1 MKNSIAHILKFSAVT
16 AGVTL
21 CLMATAT
28 AASPL
33 DEGVN
38 SYRHGNF
45 ESSAKTFAPLAEQG
59 NATAQYLLSCQMI
72 NGIGVPTDQTAG
84 WAMMESAAN
93 NAQPDASMVLAR
105 RLEATNGDKENIKS
119 LYMTAA
125 EQKQTQAMLWLAL
138 DAIDQG
144 DKAHAKELL
153 TDAWNEGDP
162 RAATLLA
169 TRFAEND
176 EDRISYLSAAAEKGE
191 LRAAAYLAEI
201 SREKAD
207 RVGAV
212 GWCAIASGLP
222 GHAANVDWKEIG
234 MAVERT
240 CAKYDEDLKPAA
252 RAQNRANVDQFL
264 SDFFAGYKAWKPWR
278 PCAVR

>member
-1 MKNSIAHILKFSAVT
+1 MKNSIAHILKFSAIT

-72 NGIGVPTDQTAG
+72 NGIGVPTDQSAG
-84 WAMMESAAN
+84 WAMMEAAAN

-144 DKAHAKELL
+144 EKAHAKELL

-201 SREKAD
+201 SREKDD

>member
-72 NGIGVPTDQTAG
+72 NGIGVPTDQSAG
-84 WAMMESAAN
+84 WAMMEAAASS
-93 NAQPDASMVLAR
+93 AQPDASMVLAR
-105 RLEATNGDKENIKS
+105 RLEATNGDKESIKS

-201 SREKAD
+201 SREKDD

-264 SDFFAGYKAWKPWR
+264 SDFFADYKAWKPWR

>member
-1 MKNSIAHILKFSAVT
+1 MKNQIAHILKSSAIT
-16 AGVTL
+16 AGITL
-21 CLMATAT
+21 CLMATAN

-33 DEGVN
+33 DEGIN
-38 SYRHGNF
+38 SYRNGDF
-45 ESSAKTFAPLAEQG
+45 ETSAKTLAPLAERG
-59 NATAQYLLSCQMI
+59 NATAQYLLSCQII
-72 NGIGVPTDQTAG
+72 NGIGIPTDQTSG
-84 WAMMESAAN
+84 WAMMEAAAN

-105 RLEATNGDKENIKS
+105 RLEATNGDKEKIKS

-125 EQKQTQAMLWLAL
+125 EQRQTQAMLWLAL

-144 DKAHAKELL
+144 NNARAKKLL

-169 TRFAEND
+169 TRFAKND
-176 EDRISYLSAAAEKGE
+176 EDRINYLSAAAEMGE
-191 LRAAAYLAEI
+191 MRAAAYLAEI
-201 SREKAD
+201 SRENDD

-222 GHAANVDWKEIG
+222 GHAADVNWKEIG
-234 MAVERT
+234 IAVERT

-252 RAQNRANVDQFL
+252 RAQNRTNVDQFL
-264 SDFFAGYKAWKPWR
+264 SDFFAAYKPWKPWR

>member
-1 MKNSIAHILKFSAVT
+1 MKNSIAHILKFSAIT

-72 NGIGVPTDQTAG
+72 NGIGVPTDQSAG
-84 WAMMESAAN
+84 WAMMEAAASS
-93 NAQPDASMVLAR
+93 AQPDASMVLAR
-105 RLEATNGDKENIKS
+105 RLEAKNGDKENIKS

-144 DKAHAKELL
+144 EKAHAKELL

-201 SREKAD
+201 SREKDD

>member
-1 MKNSIAHILKFSAVT
+1 MKNSIAHILKFSAIT

-72 NGIGVPTDQTAG
+72 NGIGVPTDQSAG
-84 WAMMESAAN
+84 WAMMEAAASS
-93 NAQPDASMVLAR
+93 AQPDASMVLAR
-105 RLEATNGDKENIKS
+105 RLEATNGDKENVKS

-201 SREKAD
+201 SREKDD

-264 SDFFAGYKAWKPWR
+264 SDFFADYKAWKPWR

>member
-72 NGIGVPTDQTAG
+72 NGIGVPTDQSAG
-84 WAMMESAAN
+84 WAMMEAAAN

-201 SREKAD
+201 SREKDD

-240 CAKYDEDLKPAA
+240 CTKYDEDLKPAA

-264 SDFFAGYKAWKPWR
+264 SDFFADYKAWKPWR

>member
-1 MKNSIAHILKFSAVT
+1 MKNSIAYILKFSAVT
-16 AGVTL
+16 TGVTL

-72 NGIGVPTDQTAG
+72 NGIGVPTDQSAG
-84 WAMMESAAN
+84 WAMMEAA
-93 NAQPDASMVLAR
+93 ASSTQPDASMVLAR
-105 RLEATNGDKENIKS
+105 RLEATNGDKESIKS

-201 SREKAD
+201 SREKDD

-264 SDFFAGYKAWKPWR
+264 SDFFADYKAWKPWR

>member
-16 AGVTL
+16 TGVTL

-72 NGIGVPTDQTAG
+72 NGIGVPTDQSAG
-84 WAMMESAAN
+84 WAMMEAAASS
-93 NAQPDASMVLAR
+93 AQPDASMVLAR
-105 RLEATNGDKENIKS
+105 RLEATNGDKESIKS

>member
-1 MKNSIAHILKFSAVT
+1 MKNSIAYILKFSAVT

-153 TDAWNEGDP
+153 TDAWDEGDP

-201 SREKAD
+201 SREKDD

-264 SDFFAGYKAWKPWR
+264 SDFFDDYKAWKPWR

>member
-72 NGIGVPTDQTAG
+72 NGIGVPTDQSAG
-84 WAMMESAAN
+84 WAMMEAAASS
-93 NAQPDASMVLAR
+93 AQPDASMVLAR

-201 SREKAD
+201 SREKDD

-212 GWCAIASGLP
+212 SWCAIASGLP

-264 SDFFAGYKAWKPWR
+264 SDFFADYKAWKPWR

>member
-201 SREKAD
+201 SREKDD

-264 SDFFAGYKAWKPWR
+264 SDFFADYKAWKPWR

>member
-59 NATAQYLLSCQMI
+59 NATAQYLLSCQII

-201 SREKAD
+201 SREKDD

-264 SDFFAGYKAWKPWR
+264 SDFFADYKAWKPWR

>member
-21 CLMATAT
+21 CLMATAP

-153 TDAWNEGDP
+153 ADAWNEGDP

-201 SREKAD
+201 SREKDD

-264 SDFFAGYKAWKPWR
+264 SDFFADYKAWKPWR

>member
-16 AGVTL
+16 TGVTL

-72 NGIGVPTDQTAG
+72 NGIGVPTDQSAG
-84 WAMMESAAN
+84 WAMMEAAASS
-93 NAQPDASMVLAR
+93 AQPDASMVLAR
-105 RLEATNGDKENIKS
+105 RLEATNGDKESIKS

-201 SREKAD
+201 SREKDD

-264 SDFFAGYKAWKPWR
+264 SDFFADYKAWKPWR

>member
-1 MKNSIAHILKFSAVT
+1 MKNSIAHILKSSVVT
-16 AGVTL
+16 AGITL

-33 DEGVN
+33 DEGVK

-45 ESSAKTFAPLAEQG
+45 EDSAKTFAPLAKQG

-72 NGIGVPTDQTAG
+72 NGIGVPTDQSAG
-84 WAMMESAAN
+84 WAMMEAAAN

-144 DKAHAKELL
+144 HTARAKELL

-201 SREKAD
+201 SREKDD

-252 RAQNRANVDQFL
+252 RAQNRTNVDQFL
-264 SDFFAGYKAWKPWR
+264 SDFFSDYKAWKPWR

>member
-38 SYRHGNF
+38 SYRRGNF

-72 NGIGVPTDQTAG
+72 NGIGVPTDQSAG
-84 WAMMESAAN
+84 WAMMEAAASS
-93 NAQPDASMVLAR
+93 AQPDASMVLAR

-201 SREKAD
+201 SREKDD
-207 RVGAV
+207 RVRAV

-240 CAKYDEDLKPAA
+240 CTKYDEDLKPAA

-264 SDFFAGYKAWKPWR
+264 SDFFADYKAWKPWR

>member
-201 SREKAD
+201 SREKDD

-240 CAKYDEDLKPAA
+240 CTKYDEDLKPAA

-264 SDFFAGYKAWKPWR
+264 SDFFADYKAWKPWR

>member
-1 MKNSIAHILKFSAVT
+1 MKNSIAHILKFSAIT

-72 NGIGVPTDQTAG
+72 NGIGVPTDQSAG
-84 WAMMESAAN
+84 WAMMEAAASS
-93 NAQPDASMVLAR
+93 AQPDASMVLAR
-105 RLEATNGDKENIKS
+105 RLEATNGDKESIKS
-119 LYMTAA
+119 LYVTAA

-201 SREKAD
+201 SREKDD

-264 SDFFAGYKAWKPWR
+264 SDFFADYKAWKPWR

>member
-1 MKNSIAHILKFSAVT
+1 MKNSIAHILKFSAIT

-72 NGIGVPTDQTAG
+72 NGIGVPTDQSAG
-84 WAMMESAAN
+84 WAMMEAAASS
-93 NAQPDASMVLAR
+93 AQPDASMVLAR
-105 RLEATNGDKENIKS
+105 RLEATNGDKGNIKS

-144 DKAHAKELL
+144 DKAYAKELL

-201 SREKAD
+201 SREKDD

-240 CAKYDEDLKPAA
+240 CTKYDEDLKPAA

-264 SDFFAGYKAWKPWR
+264 SDFFADYKAWKPWR

>member
-21 CLMATAT
+21 CLMVTAT

-72 NGIGVPTDQTAG
+72 NGIGVPTDQSAG
-84 WAMMESAAN
+84 WAMMEAAASS
-93 NAQPDASMVLAR
+93 AQPDASMVLAR

-201 SREKAD
+201 SREKDD

-264 SDFFAGYKAWKPWR
+264 SDFFADYKAWKPWR

>member
-1 MKNSIAHILKFSAVT
+1 
-16 AGVTL
+16 
-21 CLMATAT
+21 
-28 AASPL
+28 
-33 DEGVN
+33 
-38 SYRHGNF
+38 
-45 ESSAKTFAPLAEQG
+45 
-59 NATAQYLLSCQMI
+59 
-72 NGIGVPTDQTAG
+72 
-84 WAMMESAAN
+84 
-93 NAQPDASMVLAR
+93 
-105 RLEATNGDKENIKS
+105 
-119 LYMTAA
+119 MTAA

-201 SREKAD
+201 SREKDD

-264 SDFFAGYKAWKPWR
+264 SDFFADYKAWKPWR

>member
-72 NGIGVPTDQTAG
+72 NGIGVPTDQSAG
-84 WAMMESAAN
+84 WAMMEAAASS
-93 NAQPDASMVLAR
+93 AQPDASMVLAR

-201 SREKAD
+201 SREKDD
-207 RVGAV
+207 RVRAV

-240 CAKYDEDLKPAA
+240 CTKYDEDLKPAA

-264 SDFFAGYKAWKPWR
+264 SDFFADYKAWKPWR